1 MSKLVEKERRRDAV
15 RLHLENDHLIAIG
28 HVAARA
34 AMLDMM
40 IELAVETLSK
50 SYPSTL
56 RKKALELSIP
66 QKLELFKEAL
76 IKDLPR
82 HENAIS
88 EFISEVHSVRELRH
102 KIIHGIW
109 RRTESSEAKELL
121 DVRHWKPEKPAH
133 RVTAKSMLA
142 LANQMIDLSF
152 EMGDWKIL
160 TTHAHWHRSIASHG
174 IPSPLG
180 ALPNPPRRSS
190 KDG

>member
-50 SYPSTL
+50 SYRSTL

-109 RRTESSEAKELL
+109 RRTEVKRSKRAVGCAALEAREASASSNG
-121 DVRHWKPEKPAH
+121 EKY
-133 RVTAKSMLA
+133 
-142 LANQMIDLSF
+142 
-152 EMGDWKIL
+152 
-160 TTHAHWHRSIASHG
+160 ASSRQ
-174 IPSPLG
+174 P
-180 ALPNPPRRSS
+180 
-190 KDG
+190 DD